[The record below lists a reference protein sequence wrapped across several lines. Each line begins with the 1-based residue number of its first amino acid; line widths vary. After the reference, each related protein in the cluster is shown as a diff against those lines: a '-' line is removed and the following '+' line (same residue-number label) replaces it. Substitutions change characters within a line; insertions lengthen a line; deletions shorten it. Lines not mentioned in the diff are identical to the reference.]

1 MAGTGLVVIYG
12 QSKSLVGIFPI
23 TDPLY
28 LVWLR
33 TGDTCG
39 NPCGS
44 EKPPMA
50 TRCNQPPE
58 KTPWNLTF
66 DVVSLETP

>member
-1 MAGTGLVVIYG
+1 MEGTGLVVIYG
-12 QSKSLVGIFPI
+12 QSKSLVKVLPI

-33 TGDTCG
+33 THDT
-39 NPCGS
+39 CGS

-50 TRCNQPPE
+50 THLYQQPE
-58 KTPWNLTF
+58 KTPWNLIFNDHMRST
-66 DVVSLETP
+66 LAINK